1 MRESL
6 DGLGGACDIARMP
19 IPLALIALAA
29 PAAATGSPAAEDGDP
44 VYRSL
49 KSLRTSCIRI
59 GWIVVLF
66 SVAGYY
72 LAEPVLRYLRDLTA
86 VKLAAFGIPETFFT
100 LVVLALAIGVFASS
114 PYILYAV
121 LAGIRPLFP
130 TFSAGMMRGFWLASV
145 VLFYAGVLFCVR
157 LSLPYGVEFLLE
169 FEGPY
174 VEALISVEKFVSFC
188 LVFVFGFGILFELP
202 LAMILL
208 GRIGAVPRATFA
220 RNRRWAILFITI
232 VSAVITPTPD
242 AFNLA
247 MMAAPLY
254 LLFEVGLLGMRLY
267 GPAVKKTPGPEA
279 HVKG

>member
-1 MRESL
+1 MRFTF
-6 DGLGGACDIARMP
+6 
-19 IPLALIALAA
+19 ALIAMAA
-29 PAAATGSPAAEDGDP
+29 PASAAGAAAPDGEDR
-44 VYRSL
+44 VYRAL
-49 KSLRTSCIRI
+49 KSLRTSLIRI
-59 GWIVVLF
+59 GWVVVLL

-72 LAEPVLRYLRDLTA
+72 MAEPVLRYLRGLTA

-100 LVVLALAIGVFASS
+100 LLVLALAIGVFLSF

-121 LAGIRPLFP
+121 LAGMRPLFP
-130 TFSAGMMRGFWLASV
+130 AFSAGMMRGFWLASV

-169 FEGPY
+169 FEGPHI
-174 VEALISVEKFVSFC
+174 EALISVEKFVSFC

-208 GRIGAVPRATFA
+208 GRIGAVPRAAFA
-220 RNRRWAILFITI
+220 RNRRYAILFITI

-247 MMAAPLY
+247 MMALPLY

-267 GPAVKKTPGPEA
+267 GPAVKKTPAPEA
-279 HVKG
+279 HGQG